1 VTRARWGH
9 GMLGRAQEGS
19 GWHGGHGRGHG
30 TGTGEPEGVDRDGA
44 AQRRGLLAPAS
55 NRSRDMA
62 TNGEI
67 GARGG
72 VAHLKRK
79 LWSTRATTGRQG
91 CLGLTAAELRLHVE
105 NTGERGP
112 NETEGLGA
120 N

>member
-72 VAHLKRK
+72 CSPQEETLEHSSNNGKVGMP
-79 LWSTRATTGRQG
+79 WVDGGGTS
-91 CLGLTAAELRLHVE
+91 AAC
-105 NTGERGP
+105 GEHR
-112 NETEGLGA
+112 
-120 N
+120 